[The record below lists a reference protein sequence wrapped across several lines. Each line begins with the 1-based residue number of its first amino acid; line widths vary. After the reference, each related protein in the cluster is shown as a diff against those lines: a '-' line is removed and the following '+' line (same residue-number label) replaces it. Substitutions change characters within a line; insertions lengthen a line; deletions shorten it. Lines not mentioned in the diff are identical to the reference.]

1 MAQIIEDGYGGNNDP
16 ENLTM
21 LDIARI
27 QAHNYA
33 DENEDL
39 VVMLRQDEGMSI
51 HAILKN
57 AYQMGFMGGFTYK
70 LTGDKDGYTLQGRED
85 N

>member
-1 MAQIIEDGYGGNNDP
+1 MTT

-33 DENEDL
+33 DDHEDTI
-39 VVMLRQDEGMSI
+39 VMLRQDEGMSI

-57 AYQMGFMGGFTYK
+57 AFQQGYMAGFTYK
-70 LTGDKDGYTLQGRED
+70 LTGE
-85 N
+85 

>member
-1 MAQIIEDGYGGNNDP
+1 MN

-33 DENEDL
+33 DDHEDTI
-39 VVMLRQDEGMSI
+39 VMLRQDEGMSV
-51 HAILKN
+51 HAILKT
-57 AYQMGFMGGFTYK
+57 AFQHGYMAGFTYK
-70 LTGDKDGYTLQGRED
+70 LTGDKDGYALQGRED
-85 N
+85 S